1 MGALAGRG
9 DPRSETAGRA
19 LRSAAFLSRGAGGR
33 VQSAAAGPL
42 GRLTNLTRAI
52 RRRRAEIPVSE
63 ALRMLLEDRLAQIV
77 PTLTPAQI
85 QFALRFAS
93 GPERRF
99 APDEKLLH
107 VGDRDMAVWLVV
119 EGGIVASRRDGL
131 GREGIFA
138 TGGPGQFSGE
148 VSDLAGHASLAMVCA
163 GPNGCTAYPFDLPHL
178 RALLISSAD
187 IGELMMRAFILRR
200 AALLEGDNV
209 GSVIL
214 GEAGSPGTV
223 RLRGL
228 LTRNSYPHSLI
239 DAGGTEGKALVERL
253 GVQAADLPILICP
266 NGTVLRRPSD
276 AEAGVGL
283 GIVPDIKPGTEY
295 DVIVVGAGP
304 AGLATAVYAASEGLS
319 VLVLDS
325 RSFGGQAGASSR
337 IENYLGF
344 PTGISGQ
351 ALTARAFIQAQK
363 FGAQFAVPVSV
374 VELDCSQP
382 PLHRIAL
389 DNGVSVYGRTVVV
402 ASGARY
408 RRPEIENLDRFE
420 GTSVSYWATPIE
432 ATLCEGREIVLV
444 GGGNSAGQAAVF
456 LSSYARRVHMAVRSA
471 GLDAS
476 MSRYLI
482 DRIAA
487 TPNIDLRV
495 RTAVTGL
502 SGTTDGILESVDL
515 ICRESGDI
523 RKVDAQYMFLFI
535 GADPNTQWLDRR
547 IALDN
552 KGFVTTGSDSQLP
565 LENSSPG
572 VFAIGSVRCGSVKRV
587 AAGVGEGAARRSTDP
602 CVPGHLP
609 RVTFCSAYDE
619 ASSWLEHRAERRS
632 RRLYR
637 IHALR
642 TL

>member
-1 MGALAGRG
+1 
-9 DPRSETAGRA
+9 
-19 LRSAAFLSRGAGGR
+19 
-33 VQSAAAGPL
+33 
-42 GRLTNLTRAI
+42 
-52 RRRRAEIPVSE
+52 
-63 ALRMLLEDRLAQIV
+63 MLLEDRIAQIV

-93 GPERRF
+93 GPARYF
-99 APDEKLLH
+99 APDEKLLD
-107 VGDRDMAVWLVV
+107 VGDRNMAVWLVV
-119 EGGIVASRRDGL
+119 EGSIIASRRDGL
-131 GREGIFA
+131 GRERIFA

-163 GPNGCTAYPFDLPHL
+163 GPEGCTAHPFDLPHL

-187 IGELMMRAFILRR
+187 IGEVMMRAFILRR
-200 AALLEGDNV
+200 AALLEGDSV

-214 GEAGSPGTV
+214 GEAGSPDTV

-228 LTRNSYPHSLI
+228 LSRNSYPHSLI
-239 DAGGTEGKALVERL
+239 DADGPEGKALVVRL
-253 GVQAADLPILICP
+253 GVQPDDLPILICP
-266 NGTVLRRPSD
+266 SGTMLRRPSD

-456 LSSYARRVHMAVRSA
+456 LSSYARRVHMAVRSS
-471 GLDAS
+471 GVDAS

-565 LENSSPG
+565 LETSSPG
-572 VFAIGSVRCGSVKRV
+572 VFAIGDVRCGSVKRV
-587 AAGVGEGAARRSTDP
+587 AAGVGEGAAA
-602 CVPGHLP
+602 V
-609 RVTFCSAYDE
+609 AQ
-619 ASSWLEHRAERRS
+619 
-632 RRLYR
+632 
-637 IHALR
+637 IHAYLA
-642 TL
+642 TFHA

>member
-1 MGALAGRG
+1 
-9 DPRSETAGRA
+9 
-19 LRSAAFLSRGAGGR
+19 
-33 VQSAAAGPL
+33 
-42 GRLTNLTRAI
+42 
-52 RRRRAEIPVSE
+52 
-63 ALRMLLEDRLAQIV
+63 MLLEKRLDQIV
-77 PTLTPAQI
+77 PTLTPVQI

-99 APDEKLLH
+99 APDEKLLD
-107 VGDRDMAVWLVV
+107 VGDRNMAVWLVV
-119 EGGIVASRRDGL
+119 EGSIIASRRDGL
-131 GREGIFA
+131 GRESLFA

-148 VSDLAGHASLAMVCA
+148 VSDLAGHASLAAVCA

-200 AALLEGDNV
+200 AALLEGETV

-214 GEAGSPGTV
+214 GEAGSTDTV
-223 RLRGL
+223 RLQGL

-239 DAGGTEGKALVERL
+239 DAGGREGEALVERL
-253 GVQAADLPILICP
+253 GVQPGDLPILICP
-266 NGTVLRRPSD
+266 NGTVLRRPSN

-304 AGLATAVYAASEGLS
+304 AGLATAVYGASEGLS
-319 VLVLDS
+319 VLVVDS

-344 PTGISGQ
+344 PTGVSGQ
-351 ALTARAFIQAQK
+351 ALMARAFLQAQK

-382 PLHRIAL
+382 PSHRVAL
-389 DNGVSVYGRTVVV
+389 DNGISVYGRTLVI
-402 ASGARY
+402 ASGVRY

-432 ATLCEGREIVLV
+432 ATLCEGRDIVLV

-456 LSSYARRVHMAVRSA
+456 LSAHARQVHMAVRSS
-471 GLDAS
+471 GIDAS

-482 DRIAA
+482 DRIKA
-487 TPNIDLRV
+487 TRNIELRV

-502 SGTTDGILESVDL
+502 SGSAEGALESVDMT
-515 ICRESGDI
+515 RNESGDTQ
-523 RKVDAQYMFLFI
+523 RVNAQHMFLFI

-547 IALDN
+547 IGLDS
-552 KGFVTTGSDSQLP
+552 KGFVTTGSNLQLP
-565 LENSSPG
+565 LATSSAG
-572 VFAIGSVRCGSVKRV
+572 VFAIGDVRCGSVKRV
-587 AAGVGEGAARRSTDP
+587 AAGVGEGAA
-602 CVPGHLP
+602 V
-609 RVTFCSAYDE
+609 VAQ
-619 ASSWLEHRAERRS
+619 
-632 RRLYR
+632 
-637 IHALR
+637 IHAYLA
-642 TL
+642 TLNSRSSISALKAVS

>member
-1 MGALAGRG
+1 
-9 DPRSETAGRA
+9 
-19 LRSAAFLSRGAGGR
+19 
-33 VQSAAAGPL
+33 
-42 GRLTNLTRAI
+42 
-52 RRRRAEIPVSE
+52 
-63 ALRMLLEDRLAQIV
+63 MLLEDRLAQIV

-93 GPERRF
+93 GSPRRF
-99 APDEKLLH
+99 APDEKLLD
-107 VGDRDMAVWLVV
+107 VGDRNTTVWLVV
-119 EGGIVASRRDGL
+119 EGSIVASRRDGL
-131 GREGIFA
+131 GREGLFA

-163 GPNGCTAYPFDLPHL
+163 GPEGCTAHPFDLPPL

-187 IGELMMRAFILRR
+187 IGEVMMRAFILRR

-214 GEAGSPGTV
+214 GEAGSPETV

-228 LTRNSYPHSLI
+228 LSRNSYPHSLI
-239 DAGGTEGKALVERL
+239 DTGGPEGKALVVRL
-253 GVQAADLPILICP
+253 GVQPDDLPILICP
-266 NGTVLRRPSD
+266 SGTMLRRPSD
-276 AEAGVGL
+276 AEAGAGL
-283 GIVPDIKPGTEY
+283 GIIPDIKKGTEY

-363 FGAQFAVPVSV
+363 FGAQFAVPMSV
-374 VELDCSQP
+374 IELDCSQP
-382 PLHRIAL
+382 PLHRVAL

-408 RRPEIENLDRFE
+408 RRPDIEHLDRFE

-432 ATLCEGREIVLV
+432 AALCQGRDIVLV

-456 LSSYARRVHMAVRSA
+456 LSSYARRVHMTVRSS

-502 SGTTDGILESVDL
+502 SGAADHILESVDL
-515 ICRESGDI
+515 TYRDSGDI

-547 IALDN
+547 IALN
-552 KGFVTTGSDSQLP
+552 NRGFVTTGSDSQLP
-565 LENSSPG
+565 LETSSPG
-572 VFAIGSVRCGSVKRV
+572 VFAIGDVRCGSVKRV
-587 AAGVGEGAARRSTDP
+587 AAGVGEGAAA
-602 CVPGHLP
+602 V
-609 RVTFCSAYDE
+609 AQ
-619 ASSWLEHRAERRS
+619 
-632 RRLYR
+632 
-637 IHALR
+637 IHAYLAK
-642 TL
+642 LDA

>member
-1 MGALAGRG
+1 
-9 DPRSETAGRA
+9 
-19 LRSAAFLSRGAGGR
+19 
-33 VQSAAAGPL
+33 
-42 GRLTNLTRAI
+42 
-52 RRRRAEIPVSE
+52 
-63 ALRMLLEDRLAQIV
+63 MLLEDRIAQIV

-93 GPERRF
+93 GPARYF
-99 APDEKLLH
+99 ATDEKLLD
-107 VGDRDMAVWLVV
+107 VGDRNTAVWLVV
-119 EGGIVASRRDGL
+119 EGSIIASRRDGL
-131 GREGIFA
+131 GRERIFA

-163 GPNGCTAYPFDLPHL
+163 GPDGCTAYPFDLPHL

-200 AALLEGDNV
+200 AALLEGDSV

-214 GEAGSPGTV
+214 GEAGSPETV

-228 LTRNSYPHSLI
+228 LSRNSYPHSLI
-239 DAGGTEGKALVERL
+239 DADGPEGKALVVRL
-253 GVQAADLPILICP
+253 GVQPADLPILICP
-266 NGTVLRRPSD
+266 SGTMLRRPSD

-283 GIVPDIKPGTEY
+283 GIVPDIETGTEY

-374 VELDCSQP
+374 VELDCSRP

-432 ATLCEGREIVLV
+432 ATLCEGRDIVLV

-456 LSSYARRVHMAVRSA
+456 LASFARRVHLAVRSS

-495 RTAVTGL
+495 HTAVTGL
-502 SGTTDGILESVDL
+502 SGTADGILESVDL
-515 ICRESGDI
+515 TCSKSGDTQ
-523 RKVDAQYMFLFI
+523 KVDAQHMFLFI

-552 KGFVTTGSDSQLP
+552 KGFVTTGSDSQWP
-565 LENSSPG
+565 LETSSPG
-572 VFAIGSVRCGSVKRV
+572 VFAVGDVRCGSVKRV
-587 AAGVGEGAARRSTDP
+587 AAGVGEGAAA
-602 CVPGHLP
+602 V
-609 RVTFCSAYDE
+609 AQ
-619 ASSWLEHRAERRS
+619 
-632 RRLYR
+632 
-637 IHALR
+637 IHAYLAS
-642 TL
+642 LHA

>member
-1 MGALAGRG
+1 
-9 DPRSETAGRA
+9 
-19 LRSAAFLSRGAGGR
+19 
-33 VQSAAAGPL
+33 
-42 GRLTNLTRAI
+42 
-52 RRRRAEIPVSE
+52 
-63 ALRMLLEDRLAQIV
+63 MLLEDRIAQIV

-93 GPERRF
+93 GPKRVF
-99 APDEKLLH
+99 APDEKLLD
-107 VGDRDMAVWLVV
+107 VGDRNTIVWLVV
-119 EGGIVASRRDGL
+119 EGSIVASRRDGL
-131 GREGIFA
+131 GRGGLFA

-163 GPNGCTAYPFDLPHL
+163 GSEGCAAYPFDLPHL

-187 IGELMMRAFILRR
+187 IGEVMMRAFILRR
-200 AALLEGDNV
+200 AAFLEGDSV

-214 GEAGSPGTV
+214 GEAASPETV

-239 DAGGTEGKALVERL
+239 DADGPEGKALVERL
-253 GVQAADLPILICP
+253 GVLPADLPILICP
-266 NGTVLRRPSD
+266 NGTVMRRPSD

-283 GIVPDIKPGTEY
+283 GIVPDIKSETVY

-304 AGLATAVYAASEGLS
+304 AGLAAAVYAASEGLG

-351 ALTARAFIQAQK
+351 ALTARAFLQAQK

-374 VELDCSQP
+374 LELDCSRP

-389 DNGVSVYGRTVVV
+389 DNGVSIYGRTVVI

-432 ATLCEGREIVLV
+432 ATLCEGRDIVLV
-444 GGGNSAGQAAVF
+444 GGGNSAGQAAVY
-456 LSSYARRVHMAVRSA
+456 LSAHARKVYLAVRSS
-471 GLDAS
+471 GLDDS

-482 DRIAA
+482 DRIKA
-487 TPNIDLRV
+487 TPNIELRV
-495 RTAVTGL
+495 HTTVTGL
-502 SGTTDGILESVDL
+502 SGAADGTLAGVDMNTRETGESQRVGAHHL
-515 ICRESGDI
+515 
-523 RKVDAQYMFLFI
+523 FLFI
-535 GADPNTQWLDRR
+535 GADPNTQWLDQR
-547 IALDN
+547 IALND
-552 KGFVTTGSDSQLP
+552 KGFVMTGDDLKFP
-565 LENSSPG
+565 LQTSSPG
-572 VFAIGSVRCGSVKRV
+572 VFAIGDVRSGSIKRV
-587 AAGVGEGAARRSTDP
+587 AAGVGEGAAA
-602 CVPGHLP
+602 VAQIHGYL
-609 RVTFCSAYDE
+609 
-619 ASSWLEHRAERRS
+619 ASLQS
-632 RRLYR
+632 
-637 IHALR
+637 
-642 TL
+642 

>member
-1 MGALAGRG
+1 
-9 DPRSETAGRA
+9 
-19 LRSAAFLSRGAGGR
+19 
-33 VQSAAAGPL
+33 
-42 GRLTNLTRAI
+42 
-52 RRRRAEIPVSE
+52 
-63 ALRMLLEDRLAQIV
+63 MLLEDRLTQIV

-93 GPERRF
+93 GPLRRF
-99 APDEKLLH
+99 APDEKLLD
-107 VGDRDMAVWLVV
+107 VGDRNTTVWLVV
-119 EGGIVASRRDGL
+119 EGSIVASRRDGL
-131 GREGIFA
+131 GREGLFA

-163 GPNGCTAYPFDLPHL
+163 GPEGCTAHPFDLPHL

-187 IGELMMRAFILRR
+187 IGEVMMRAFILRR

-214 GEAGSPGTV
+214 GEAGSPETV

-228 LTRNSYPHSLI
+228 LSRNSYPHSLI
-239 DAGGTEGKALVERL
+239 DTGGPEGKALVVRL
-253 GVQAADLPILICP
+253 GMQPDDLPILICP
-266 NGTVLRRPSD
+266 SGTMLRRPSD
-276 AEAGVGL
+276 AEAGAGL
-283 GIVPDIKPGTEY
+283 GIIPDIKKGTEY

-363 FGAQFAVPVSV
+363 FGAQFAVPMSV
-374 VELDCSQP
+374 IELDCSQP
-382 PLHRIAL
+382 PLHRVAL

-408 RRPEIENLDRFE
+408 RRPDIEHLDRFE

-432 ATLCEGREIVLV
+432 ATLCQGRDIVLV

-456 LSSYARRVHMAVRSA
+456 LSSYARRVHMAVRSS

-487 TPNIDLRV
+487 APNIDLRL
-495 RTAVTGL
+495 RTAVAGL
-502 SGTTDGILESVDL
+502 SGAADHILESVDL
-515 ICRESGDI
+515 TWRDSGDT

-547 IALDN
+547 IALN
-552 KGFVTTGSDSQLP
+552 SKGFVTTESDSQLP
-565 LENSSPG
+565 LETSSPG
-572 VFAIGSVRCGSVKRV
+572 VFAIGDVRCGSVKRV
-587 AAGVGEGAARRSTDP
+587 AAGVGEGAA
-602 CVPGHLP
+602 V
-609 RVTFCSAYDE
+609 VAQ
-619 ASSWLEHRAERRS
+619 
-632 RRLYR
+632 
-637 IHALR
+637 IHAYLAK
-642 TL
+642 LGA

>member
-1 MGALAGRG
+1 
-9 DPRSETAGRA
+9 
-19 LRSAAFLSRGAGGR
+19 
-33 VQSAAAGPL
+33 
-42 GRLTNLTRAI
+42 
-52 RRRRAEIPVSE
+52 
-63 ALRMLLEDRLAQIV
+63 MLLEDRLAQIV

-93 GPERRF
+93 GPPRRF
-99 APDEKLLH
+99 APDEKLLD
-107 VGDRDMAVWLVV
+107 VGDRNMAVWLLV
-119 EGGIVASRRDGL
+119 EGSIIASRRDGL
-131 GREGIFA
+131 GRERIFA

-163 GPNGCTAYPFDLPHL
+163 GPEGCTAHPFDLPHL
-178 RALLISSAD
+178 RSLLISSAD
-187 IGELMMRAFILRR
+187 IGEVMMRAFILRR
-200 AALLEGDNV
+200 AALLEGDSV

-214 GEAGSPGTV
+214 GEAGSPDTI

-228 LTRNSYPHSLI
+228 LSRNSYPHSLI
-239 DAGGTEGKALVERL
+239 DADGPEGKALVVRL
-253 GVQAADLPILICP
+253 GVQPDDLPILICP
-266 NGTVLRRPSD
+266 SGTMLRRPSD

-283 GIVPDIKPGTEY
+283 GIVPDIKQGTEY

-389 DNGVSVYGRTVVV
+389 DNGVSVYGRTVVI

-408 RRPEIENLDRFE
+408 RRPEIKNLDRFE

-432 ATLCEGREIVLV
+432 AKLCEGRDIVLV

-456 LSSYARRVHMAVRSA
+456 LSSYARRVHMAVRSS

-502 SGTTDGILESVDL
+502 SSSANGVLESVDL
-515 ICRESGDI
+515 TCRESGDN
-523 RKVDAQYMFLFI
+523 RKVDAQYIFLFV

-552 KGFVTTGSDSQLP
+552 KGFVTTGSDLQLP
-565 LENSSPG
+565 LETSSPG
-572 VFAIGSVRCGSVKRV
+572 VFAIGDVRCGSVKRV
-587 AAGVGEGAARRSTDP
+587 AAGVGEGAAA
-602 CVPGHLP
+602 V
-609 RVTFCSAYDE
+609 AQ
-619 ASSWLEHRAERRS
+619 
-632 RRLYR
+632 
-637 IHALR
+637 IHAYLAKLPAR
-642 TL
+642 PTAA

>member
-1 MGALAGRG
+1 
-9 DPRSETAGRA
+9 
-19 LRSAAFLSRGAGGR
+19 
-33 VQSAAAGPL
+33 
-42 GRLTNLTRAI
+42 
-52 RRRRAEIPVSE
+52 
-63 ALRMLLEDRLAQIV
+63 MLLENRLAQIV

-85 QFALRFAS
+85 HFALRFAS
-93 GPERRF
+93 GPPRRF
-99 APDEKLLH
+99 APDEKLLD
-107 VGDRDMAVWLVV
+107 VGDRNTAVWLVV
-119 EGGIVASRRDGL
+119 EGSIVASRRDGL
-131 GREGIFA
+131 GRAGVFA

-163 GPNGCTAYPFDLPHL
+163 GPEGCTAHPFDLPRL

-187 IGELMMRAFILRR
+187 IGEVMMRAFILRR

-214 GEAGSPGTV
+214 GEAGSPETV

-228 LTRNSYPHSLI
+228 LSRNSYPHSLI
-239 DAGGTEGKALVERL
+239 DTGGPEGKALVVRL
-253 GVQAADLPILICP
+253 GVQPDDLPILICP
-266 NGTVLRRPSD
+266 SGTMLRRPSD
-276 AEAGVGL
+276 AEAGAGL
-283 GIVPDIKPGTEY
+283 GIIPDIKPGTEY
-295 DVIVVGAGP
+295 DIIVVGAGP

-374 VELDCSQP
+374 IELDCSQP
-382 PLHRIAL
+382 PLHRVAL

-408 RRPEIENLDRFE
+408 RRPDIEHLDRFE

-432 ATLCEGREIVLV
+432 ATLCQGRDIVLV

-456 LSSYARRVHMAVRSA
+456 LSSYARRVHMAVRSS

-487 TPNIDLRV
+487 APNIDLRL
-495 RTAVTGL
+495 RTAVAGL
-502 SGTTDGILESVDL
+502 SGAADHILESVDL
-515 ICRESGDI
+515 TCRDSGDT

-547 IALDN
+547 IALN
-552 KGFVTTGSDSQLP
+552 SKGFVTTGSDSQLP
-565 LENSSPG
+565 LETSSPG
-572 VFAIGSVRCGSVKRV
+572 VFAIGDVRCGSVKRV
-587 AAGVGEGAARRSTDP
+587 AAGVGEGAA
-602 CVPGHLP
+602 V
-609 RVTFCSAYDE
+609 VAQ
-619 ASSWLEHRAERRS
+619 
-632 RRLYR
+632 
-637 IHALR
+637 IHAYLAK
-642 TL
+642 LGA

>member
-9 DPRSETAGRA
+9 DPRSETACRA
-19 LRSAAFLSRGAGGR
+19 LRSAAFLPRGAGGR
-33 VQSAAAGPL
+33 VQSAAARPL
-42 GRLTNLTRAI
+42 GRLTNLTRTI
-52 RRRRAEIPVSE
+52 RRRTSRIPISE
-63 ALRMLLEDRLAQIV
+63 ALGMLLEDRLTKIV

-99 APDEKLLH
+99 APDEKLLD

-119 EGGIVASRRDGL
+119 EGSIVASRRDGL

-200 AALLEGDNV
+200 AALLEGDGV

-214 GEAGSPGTV
+214 GEAGSPATV

-266 NGTVLRRPSD
+266 NG
-276 AEAGVGL
+276 
-283 GIVPDIKPGTEY
+283 
-295 DVIVVGAGP
+295 
-304 AGLATAVYAASEGLS
+304 
-319 VLVLDS
+319 
-325 RSFGGQAGASSR
+325 
-337 IENYLGF
+337 
-344 PTGISGQ
+344 ISGQ
-351 ALTARAFIQAQK
+351 ALTARAFLQAQK

-382 PLHRIAL
+382 PLHRVAL
-389 DNGVSVYGRTVVV
+389 DNGVSIYGRTVVI

-420 GTSVSYWATPIE
+420 ATSVSYWATTIE
-432 ATLCEGREIVLV
+432 ATLCEGRDIVLV

-456 LSSYARRVHMAVRSA
+456 LAAHARQVHLAVRSS

-482 DRIAA
+482 DRIKA

-502 SGTTDGILESVDL
+502 SGTADGTLESIDMT
-515 ICRESGDI
+515 CRESGDS
-523 RKVDAQYMFLFI
+523 RRVDARHMFLFI

-547 IALDN
+547 ITLDN
-552 KGFVTTGSDSQLP
+552 KGFVTTGSDPQLP
-565 LENSSPG
+565 LATSTPG
-572 VFAIGSVRCGSVKRV
+572 VFAIGDVRRGSVKRV
-587 AAGVGEGAARRSTDP
+587 AAGVGEGAAA
-602 CVPGHLP
+602 V
-609 RVTFCSAYDE
+609 AQ
-619 ASSWLEHRAERRS
+619 
-632 RRLYR
+632 
-637 IHALR
+637 IHAYLA
-642 TL
+642 TLHS

>member
-1 MGALAGRG
+1 
-9 DPRSETAGRA
+9 
-19 LRSAAFLSRGAGGR
+19 
-33 VQSAAAGPL
+33 
-42 GRLTNLTRAI
+42 
-52 RRRRAEIPVSE
+52 
-63 ALRMLLEDRLAQIV
+63 MLLEDRLAQIV
-77 PTLTPAQI
+77 PTLTPAQM

-93 GPERRF
+93 GPPRRF
-99 APDEKLLH
+99 APDEKLLD
-107 VGDRDMAVWLVV
+107 VGDRNTTVWLVI
-119 EGGIVASRRDGL
+119 EGSIVASRRDGL
-131 GREGIFA
+131 GREGLFA

-163 GPNGCTAYPFDLPHL
+163 GPEGCTAHPFDLPHL

-187 IGELMMRAFILRR
+187 IGEVMMRAFILRR

-214 GEAGSPGTV
+214 GEAGSPETV

-228 LTRNSYPHSLI
+228 LSRNSYPHSLI
-239 DAGGTEGKALVERL
+239 DTGGPEGKALVVRL
-253 GVQAADLPILICP
+253 GVQPDDLPILICP
-266 NGTVLRRPSD
+266 SGTMLRRPSD
-276 AEAGVGL
+276 AEAGAGL
-283 GIVPDIKPGTEY
+283 GIIPDIKPGTEY

-374 VELDCSQP
+374 IELDCSQP
-382 PLHRIAL
+382 PLHRVAL

-408 RRPEIENLDRFE
+408 RRPDIEHLDRFE

-432 ATLCEGREIVLV
+432 ATLCQGRDIVLV

-456 LSSYARRVHMAVRSA
+456 LSSYARRVHMAVRSS

-487 TPNIDLRV
+487 APNIDLRL
-495 RTAVTGL
+495 RTAVAGL
-502 SGTTDGILESVDL
+502 SGAADHILESVDL
-515 ICRESGDI
+515 TCRDSGDT
-523 RKVDAQYMFLFI
+523 RKVDAQYMFLFV

-547 IALDN
+547 IALN
-552 KGFVTTGSDSQLP
+552 SKGFVTTGSDSQLP
-565 LENSSPG
+565 LETSSPG
-572 VFAIGSVRCGSVKRV
+572 VFAIGDVRCGSVKRV
-587 AAGVGEGAARRSTDP
+587 AAGVGEGAA
-602 CVPGHLP
+602 V
-609 RVTFCSAYDE
+609 VAQ
-619 ASSWLEHRAERRS
+619 
-632 RRLYR
+632 
-637 IHALR
+637 IHAYLAK
-642 TL
+642 LDA